1 MVNAT
6 SEYIPEHGRSTANS
20 RGCSGGLL
28 ITIVGGPY
36 FEDSVTGTST
46 IFSNV
51 NEACALKFPSAAPA
65 GKVTGE
71 GGGIK
76 KNRNRMGKI
85 RAMSVLTL
93 NRMRVIP
100 MTNITREA
108 MWYSSG

>member
-6 SEYIPEHGRSTANS
+6 REYIPEHGRSTANS
-20 RGCSGGLL
+20 MGRSGGLL
-28 ITIVGGPY
+28 ITIVEGPY
-36 FEDSVTGTST
+36 FEDSVTGTPT

-65 GKVTGE
+65 EKVTLK

-76 KNRNRMGKI
+76 NNRNRMGKI

-93 NRMRVIP
+93 NSMRVVP
-100 MTNITREA
+100 MTNIMREA
-108 MWYSSG
+108 M